1 MDRQIRIYETLLNSV
16 NLYYHYFLLITGTF
30 KLKKVTVQK
39 EGFNVNIIKDKVF
52 FLDAKQKAYVPLTA
66 DLYNKIISGE
76 ARL

>member
-1 MDRQIRIYETLLNSV
+1 MYDLH
-16 NLYYHYFLLITGTF
+16 YHYYFFITGTF

-39 EGFNVNIIKDKVF
+39 EGFNINVIKDKVF

-76 ARL
+76 TRI